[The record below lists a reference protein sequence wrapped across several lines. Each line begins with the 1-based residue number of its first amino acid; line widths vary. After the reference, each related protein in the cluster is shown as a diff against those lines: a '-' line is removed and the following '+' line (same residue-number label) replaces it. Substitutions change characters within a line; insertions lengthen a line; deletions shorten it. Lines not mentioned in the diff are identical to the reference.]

1 MGFATDTSRI
11 SPAVMHELNF
21 VSPMILSCTSSRL
34 ICIIIIINSSSSAQ
48 FALLIK
54 TILDVAYRISS
65 YSFAYLIKAF
75 NFFFYYDYFVASRKE
90 IQVYLRL
97 FKTLEFEKSI
107 FIILLA
113 ALLLKIQF
121 GKFNPWIFNIEI
133 QVICIM
139 ITARASSS
147 SSRLFGTKTMMH
159 ESRDTAIQS
168 LSLTEH
174 GIDHFLGRTAFV
186 VVKYACF

>member
-1 MGFATDTSRI
+1 MSHIGFHHIHLHI
-11 SPAVMHELNF
+11 SLK
-21 VSPMILSCTSSRL
+21 LST
-34 ICIIIIINSSSSAQ
+34 
-48 FALLIK
+48 
-54 TILDVAYRISS
+54 
-65 YSFAYLIKAF
+65 
-75 NFFFYYDYFVASRKE
+75 FFYYDYFVASRKE

-147 SSRLFGTKTMMH
+147 SCSSSPFRHKDDDARVARH
-159 ESRDTAIQS
+159 TAIQS

-174 GIDHFLGRTAFV
+174 GIDHFLGSRTAF

>member
-1 MGFATDTSRI
+1 M
-11 SPAVMHELNF
+11 
-21 VSPMILSCTSSRL
+21 
-34 ICIIIIINSSSSAQ
+34 
-48 FALLIK
+48 
-54 TILDVAYRISS
+54 
-65 YSFAYLIKAF
+65 
-75 NFFFYYDYFVASRKE
+75 ASRKE

-113 ALLLKIQF
+113 ALLLLKIQF